1 MEHLLQYLWANRIV
15 PLGQL
20 TTTSGERLEIIDP
33 GIINHDA
40 GPDFFNAKIRIN
52 GIVWVGNV
60 EIHTTS
66 SMWKRHGHHHDK
78 LYDSV
83 ILHVANEVDCSVTTT
98 MGEPIPQFQLFCSNQ
113 MREQYQKLCYNK
125 SFPRCAEIISTISSQ
140 EVTTWLDELSK
151 KRINWRSEQI
161 HQRMERHNLDWE
173 VTCFVTLA
181 RSFGFGLNGDAF
193 ENWADTVNF
202 KAASK
207 HRNHLLQVEAI
218 FLGQA
223 GFLEASYPDDSYYI
237 KLQSEYR
244 YLKHKFALKQ
254 MEAERWRLLRI
265 RPYNFPP
272 LRIAQLAHLFA
283 IRPSLLSHILD
294 AKTVSEL
301 HDLFT
306 VQSSP
311 YWEDHFTFG
320 RVVQDIDVPSNTQ
333 SDSQSDEKKKPKR
346 KRKLT
351 KQSLNLLIFNAVVP
365 MLYAYG
371 NAHANQAVV
380 DRALKFLKEMKAE
393 DNYIIRRWKEVG
405 INIATASESQAL
417 IHLHKQYCERRRCL
431 YCHFG
436 FHYLKGSTLDK
447 QENEILC

>member
-20 TTTSGERLEIIDP
+20 MTTGGEKLEIIAP

-40 GPDFFNAKIRIN
+40 GPDFFNAKIKI
-52 GIVWVGNV
+52 GGVVWVGNV

-66 SMWKRHGHHHDK
+66 SMWKVHGHHHDK

-83 ILHVANEVDCSVTTT
+83 ILHVVNQVDCSVSTTT
-98 MGEPIPQFQLFCSNQ
+98 GELIPQFQLVCTEQ
-113 MREQYQKLCYNK
+113 MKEQYQKLCYTK
-125 SFPRCAEIISTISSQ
+125 SFPRCVEIIPTISIQ
-140 EVTTWLDELSK
+140 EVTTWLDELSE
-151 KRINWRSEQI
+151 KRINWRAEQI

-193 ENWADTVNF
+193 ENWANTVNF
-202 KAASK
+202 KAVSK
-207 HRNHLLQVEAI
+207 HRDHILQVEAI

-223 GFLEASYPDDSYYI
+223 GLLEASYPDDDYYAR
-237 KLQSEYR
+237 LQSEYH
-244 YLKHKFALKQ
+244 YLRHKFSLKQ

-283 IRPSLLSHILD
+283 QRPSLLSHILD
-294 AKTVSEL
+294 AKTVSDI

-306 VQSSP
+306 VESSS

-320 RVVQDIDVPSNTQ
+320 RVVQEL
-333 SDSQSDEKKKPKR
+333 DEGKKKEPKK

-351 KQSLNLLIFNAVVP
+351 KQSLNLLILNAVIP

-371 NAHANQAVV
+371 NAHSNQAVV
-380 DRALKFLKEMKAE
+380 KRALTFLKEMKAE

-405 INIATASESQAL
+405 VNITTASESQAL
-417 IHLHKQYCERRRCL
+417 IHLHKQYCEKRRCL
-431 YCHFG
+431 YCRFG
-436 FHYLKGSTLDK
+436 FHYLKGRTLDK
-447 QENEILC
+447 